1 MTFDF
6 YKELR
11 SGCAQMDIT
20 LDPKGEDQLFA
31 YFNELK
37 KWSRKVN
44 LIARDTADDQI
55 VENHFLESLALL
67 AFLPEGAGL
76 LDVGTGA
83 GFPGLVCKAVR
94 PDLELFLVEP
104 RSKRVNFLNHIVRTL
119 KLDGV
124 HVFCSRVE
132 DAKAVHETDSITHIT
147 CRAVSDIKGFL
158 EMTNALSTS
167 TVCRLCLKGPRWQEE
182 MAEAHETLQQYG
194 CHTERVVEYTLPF
207 SGAQRAIV
215 ALV

>member
-1 MTFDF
+1 
-6 YKELR
+6 
-11 SGCAQMDIT
+11 MDIELT
-20 LDPKGEDQLFA
+20 ANGADQLFA

-55 VENHFLESLALL
+55 VENHFLDSLALL
-67 AFLPEGAGL
+67 AFLPKGAGL
-76 LDVGTGA
+76 VDVGTGA

-94 PDLELFLVEP
+94 PDIELFLVEP

-119 KLDGV
+119 KLDEV

-132 DAKAVHETDSITHIT
+132 DAKAVHEADSITHVT

-158 EMTNALSTS
+158 EMTGAISVPNI
-167 TVCRLCLKGPRWQEE
+167 CRLCLKGPKWQEE
-182 MAEAHETLQQYG
+182 MAEASETLQQYG
-194 CHTERVVEYTLPF
+194 CQTERVVEYTLPF
-207 SGAQRAIV
+207 SGARRAIV
-215 ALV
+215 ALK